1 MQEFCAADG
10 ICTQQAYDGFGRA
23 RGQTQWHYHAWGSM
37 GQNANIIVTRGLPR
51 CEGNF
56 VRKLYDGIGR
66 LIQEQA
72 PRQGWETTQHGFST
86 VDNQLE
92 TVVDYGCDGLGRLLR
107 TGVPRPVVIDWV
119 HGTDWDQGYIATSYD
134 GLSRPAGARAQR
146 RHNDLP
152 LQRPYL
158 LGHRFRRRRGRA
170 AHAQLAAAG
179 LARPP
184 HPHSQLRARGRR
196 MDARVGNLARL

>member
-23 RGQTQWHYHAWGSM
+23 RAQTQWHYHAWGSM

-72 PRQGWETTQHGFST
+72 PRQGWETTQHGCST

-107 TGVPRPVVIDWV
+107 TGVPRPVVFDWV

-134 GLSRPAGARAQR
+134 GLSRPAGARAPNGATTTY
-146 RHNDLP
+146 HYNGPTSSVIASGEGED
-152 LQRPYL
+152 
-158 LGHRFRRRRGRA
+158 A
-170 AHAQLAAAG
+170 
-179 LARPP
+179 
-184 HPHSQLRARGRR
+184 RR
-196 MDARVGNLARL
+196 MLNWQQQD